1 MNMKKYFD
9 LEDLEIYIKRKSKI
23 LISLGWSISLSS
35 IIFIIVLI
43 YNSQIVYLCY
53 MIGILFIGQGFRYYG
68 RELKKKI
75 NNPILGLSK
84 KKLNELKLY
93 REQVVKNYFNQNK
106 LIAEK
111 LVLMEKLAE
120 KRKFRDAYNLVN
132 KLIKKNP
139 PEPILEYL
147 IKKKN
152 IYKNFI

>member
-68 RELKKKI
+68 RELKKKLI
-75 NNPILGLSK
+75 IL
-84 KKLNELKLY
+84 
-93 REQVVKNYFNQNK
+93 F
-106 LIAEK
+106 
-111 LVLMEKLAE
+111 
-120 KRKFRDAYNLVN
+120 
-132 KLIKKNP
+132 
-139 PEPILEYL
+139 
-147 IKKKN
+147 
-152 IYKNFI
+152 